1 MIPCM
6 VEFVVGMSV
15 YPVGPEVST
24 ALSESLLLAARDD
37 AVTKGRAGAL
47 ALHHAIEDVL
57 TEAADAPIPLGGA
70 AAEAAY
76 YVLAVALDRTMRDD
90 PAFALYYA
98 LTETHE
104 SLKAE
109 GWIEP
114 LFCVECGRSAKEGEQ
129 SEDWY
134 VERNRGSNRSP
145 APSAGVAATGER
157 RSLTSRRMAGSLCSP
172 SVEDD

>member
-134 VERNRGSNRSP
+134 VERNLGLK
-145 APSAGVAATGER
+145 
-157 RSLTSRRMAGSLCSP
+157 SLTCPECWRGGHRRA
-172 SVEDD
+172 